1 MPPKKDKKKV
11 LKQKQ
16 KQKQKQNVVEKQTQK
31 ENVVEKQTQNQNVVV
46 NITAPVAK
54 RTRARRPKKEV
65 EPRKQLPVQRPHVFF
80 TAQPAPAPS
89 YNQPAP
95 QPQPL
100 LRQSLPLSF
109 YDTSRPMNMGF
120 DFVRPQPEPIATQ
133 TETDIIPTLTNQLD
147 DNAEVVNSID
157 EEEQRLFDEQGL
169 IGGLI
174 APSPNREE
182 KVRNPKTGSLIKLG
196 GTNHKKLIDKGILD
210 EIGEPTPTFS
220 RYLDKYGDPK
230 TAYNFYISDI
240 R

>member
-16 KQKQKQNVVEKQTQK
+16 KQKQKQTQK
-31 ENVVEKQTQNQNVVV
+31 QNVVV

-54 RTRARRPKKEV
+54 RRRARRPKKEV
-65 EPRKQLPVQRPHVFF
+65 EPREQLPVQRPHVFF

-89 YNQPAP
+89 YNQPTP

-157 EEEQRLFDEQGL
+157 EEEQRLFDEGRLSIEGL
-169 IGGLI
+169 IGGQI
-174 APSPNREE
+174 ASTPTSEE
-182 KVRNPKTGSLIKLG
+182 KVRNPLTGTLIKLG
-196 GTNHKKLIDKGILD
+196 GTTHKKLMKQIILD
-210 EIGEPTPTFS
+210 EMGGITPAFS
-220 RYLDKYGDPK
+220 RYLDKYGDIK
-230 TAYNFYISDI
+230 TAYNFFITD
-240 R
+240 RG

>member
-16 KQKQKQNVVEKQTQK
+16 KQTQK
-31 ENVVEKQTQNQNVVV
+31 QNVVV

-54 RTRARRPKKEV
+54 RRRARKPKKEV
-65 EPRKQLPVQRPHVFF
+65 EPREQLPVQRPHVFF

-109 YDTSRPMNMGF
+109 YDTNRPMNMGF
-120 DFVRPQPEPIATQ
+120 DFVRPQPEPIARQ

-147 DNAEVVNSID
+147 DNLEVVNDID
-157 EEEQRLFDEQGL
+157 EQASLPSLGEEEQVSTPVAKAK
-169 IGGLI
+169 I
-174 APSPNREE
+174 
-182 KVRNPKTGSLIKLG
+182 RNPLTGSLIILG
-196 GTNHKKLIDKGILD
+196 GTTHKKLIKQRILN
-210 EIGEPTPTFS
+210 EF
-220 RYLDKYGDPK
+220 GDII
-230 TAYNFYISDI
+230 ANISKDL
-240 R
+240 

>member
-16 KQKQKQNVVEKQTQK
+16 KQTQK
-31 ENVVEKQTQNQNVVV
+31 QNVVV

-54 RTRARRPKKEV
+54 RRRARKPKKEV
-65 EPRKQLPVQRPHVFF
+65 EPREQLPVQRPHVFF

-133 TETDIIPTLTNQLD
+133 TEIDVIPTLTNQLD
-147 DNAEVVNSID
+147 NNIEVVTDID
-157 EEEQRLFDEQGL
+157 EEEQGL

-182 KVRNPKTGSLIKLG
+182 KIRNPKTGSLIKLG
-196 GTNHKKLIDKGILD
+196 GTNHKKLMEKGILD
-210 EIGEPTPTFS
+210 EMGEPTPIFS
-220 RYLDKYGDPK
+220 RYLDKYGDMK
-230 TAYNFYISDI
+230 TAYNFYITD
-240 R
+240 RR